1 MKEPT
6 KRQKQVLEFISKH
19 QQTYGV
25 TPTLREIA
33 KFFKFRSMTSA
44 VDHIRLL
51 RNKGLVDTQ
60 PLRARS
66 IHILSPYQALKKRVI
81 DIPVFGT
88 IPAGWPQTEE
98 QKAESCVSVDV
109 GTVGI
114 KPSARTFALEVHGE
128 SMIGKHI
135 VDGDIA
141 ILEHGVTPSDGDVV
155 AALID
160 NESTLKT
167 YVMEKNKPY
176 LKSENPNYPNL
187 IPAQELVIQ
196 GVMVA
201 LIRRAKK

>member
-6 KRQKQVLEFISKH
+6 KRQKQVMEFIIKH
-19 QQTYGV
+19 QQMYGV

-33 KFFKFRSMTSA
+33 KAFKFRSMTSA

-66 IHILSPYQALKKRVI
+66 IHIVSPYAALKKRVV
-81 DIPVFGT
+81 DIPVFGS

-98 QKAESCVSVDV
+98 QEAESCVSVDV
-109 GTVGI
+109 GSVGV
-114 KPSARTFALEVHGE
+114 KPTSRTFALEVHGE

-141 ILEHGVTPSDGDVV
+141 ILEHGVTPRSGDVV

-167 YVMEKNKPY
+167 YVVEKGKPY
-176 LKSENPNYPNL
+176 LKAENPKYPDL
-187 IPAQELVIQ
+187 LPAQELVIQ
-196 GVMVA
+196 GVMTA
-201 LIRRAKK
+201 LIRKAK